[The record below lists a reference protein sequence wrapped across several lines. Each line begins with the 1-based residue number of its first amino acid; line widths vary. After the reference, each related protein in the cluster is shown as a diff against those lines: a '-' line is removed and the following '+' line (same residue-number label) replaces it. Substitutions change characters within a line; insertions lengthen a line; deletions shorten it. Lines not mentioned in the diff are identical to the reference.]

1 MDIKSGDKVK
11 INKAPY
17 PTGCDA
23 ETIYTVIGKPSDY
36 GWKQGPVYTLKSPI
50 EQGFVYINP
59 KRPASDLEV
68 LSSDK
73 N

>member
-1 MDIKSGDKVK
+1 MTIKSGDKVK

-23 ETIYTVIGKPSDY
+23 ETVYTVMGKPSDY
-36 GWKQGPVYTLKSPI
+36 GWGQGPVYTLKSPI
-50 EQGFVYINP
+50 EVGFVYVNP
-59 KRPASDLEV
+59 MRPIGDLDV
-68 LSSDK
+68 LE